1 LPGCI
6 HLWSPLLQLGVPPAH
21 LTHICRPL
29 RELSLT
35 YSNFCLI
42 VAAGPHTRLTR
53 LGLIPSSDVGV
64 LVVVRCN
71 HLTQL
76 PARLR
81 AGLFPKWGTYLSP
94 ACTWL
99 GLGVGLLP
107 IGIVT
112 PLLGSS
118 LLHPGGG
125 PRGNLLDL
133 PAGSQ
138 RNGLCLGVGGRRL
151 RFPTHGTWLR
161 HLEQL
166 SQIQI
171 MGVINKIHEHAAIIY
186 RNI

>member
-1 LPGCI
+1 M
-6 HLWSPLLQLGVPPAH
+6 
-21 LTHICRPL
+21 
-29 RELSLT
+29 
-35 YSNFCLI
+35 
-42 VAAGPHTRLTR
+42 
-53 LGLIPSSDVGV
+53 
-64 LVVVRCN
+64 VRCN

-81 AGLFPKWGTYLSP
+81 AGFLPMWGTYLGP

-107 IGIVT
+107 ISKVT

-125 PRGNLLDL
+125 PRENLLDL
-133 PAGSQ
+133 LHLPGGSQ

-166 SQIQI
+166 L
-171 MGVINKIHEHAAIIY
+171 NFAFF
-186 RNI
+186 

>member
-1 LPGCI
+1 
-6 HLWSPLLQLGVPPAH
+6 
-21 LTHICRPL
+21 
-29 RELSLT
+29 
-35 YSNFCLI
+35 
-42 VAAGPHTRLTR
+42 
-53 LGLIPSSDVGV
+53 
-64 LVVVRCN
+64 VVRSN
-71 HLTQL
+71 HLTQP

-81 AGLFPKWGTYLSP
+81 AGLLSRRVTYLSP

-125 PRGNLLDL
+125 PLGNLLDLLDL

-138 RNGLCLGVGGRRL
+138 RNGLCLRVGERRL

-166 SQIQI
+166 LNFALFLVPDGPAHPCFRLTWVGLVGCAVQEQGVFNIWGGGKSIQESALTG
-171 MGVINKIHEHAAIIY
+171 MF
-186 RNI
+186 